1 MKFEF
6 DKTNEKELRK
16 QTSNYVN
23 KNLSVLDIFAIT
35 EYLIEF
41 QVNRL
46 KDDPNFKEFLK
57 ELINQE
63 KEWNYEV

>member
-23 KNLSVLDIFAIT
+23 KNLSVLDIFSIT

-63 KEWNYEV
+63 KE